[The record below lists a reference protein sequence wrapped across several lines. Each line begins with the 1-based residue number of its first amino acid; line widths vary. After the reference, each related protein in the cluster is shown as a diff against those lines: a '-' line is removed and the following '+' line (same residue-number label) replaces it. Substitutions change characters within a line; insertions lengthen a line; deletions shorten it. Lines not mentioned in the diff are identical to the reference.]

1 MKKIIIILLSV
12 TFTILI
18 SNSIQSVTA
27 DHLEPGAGLFKDRTQ
42 VDLSTTK
49 DSNYM
54 IYLQSIIRNE
64 SGQLINITENSREE
78 AYVAHK
84 LTDHIFDTLMG
95 EKEIITINNV
105 KYEKVQYTY
114 TPSLEYRWLGLYP
127 IFSEINLDIKA
138 EADALDDMMNEQK
151 DYALWNIHYCAEFGG
166 DHGYQC
172 IPIFQALVPNMTLEP
187 TDTVTHQWTILRQL
201 D

>member
-1 MKKIIIILLSV
+1 MKKFIIILLSV
-12 TFTILI
+12 AFTILI

-42 VDLSTTK
+42 VELSTTN
-49 DSNYM
+49 DSNYKV
-54 IYLQSIIRNE
+54 YLQSVIRNE

-95 EKEIITINNV
+95 EKEIITINDV

-127 IFSEINLDIKA
+127 IFSEIKLDIKA
-138 EADALDDMMNEQK
+138 KGDELDRMMSKEK
-151 DYALWNIHYCAEFGG
+151 DYAVWNIHYCAEFGG

-172 IPIFQALVPNMTLEP
+172 IPTFQALVPNMTLEP
-187 TDTVTHQWTILRQL
+187 TDTITHQWTILRQL

>member
-1 MKKIIIILLSV
+1 MKKLTMLLLIAAFV
-12 TFTILI
+12 TLI
-18 SNSIQSVTA
+18 SSSIQSISA
-27 DHLEPGAGLFKDRTQ
+27 DHLEPGVGLFESRTE
-42 VDLSTTK
+42 VELSSTK
-49 DSNYM
+49 DSNYKT
-54 IYLQSIIRNE
+54 YLQSVIRNE
-64 SGQLINITENSREE
+64 GGQLINVTDVTGDV
-78 AYVAHK
+78 YVAHE

-95 EKEIITINNV
+95 EKEIITINDI
-105 KYEKVQYTY
+105 KYEKVQYVY
-114 TPSLEYRWLGLYP
+114 SPSLEYRWLGLYP
-127 IFSEINLDIKA
+127 IFSEINLNIKA
-138 EADALDDMMNEQK
+138 EADTLDDMMNEQK

>member
-1 MKKIIIILLSV
+1 M
-12 TFTILI
+12 
-18 SNSIQSVTA
+18 
-27 DHLEPGAGLFKDRTQ
+27 EPGAGLFKDRTQ

-127 IFSEINLDIKA
+127 IFSEINLNIKA
-138 EADALDDMMNEQK
+138 EADTLDDMMNEQK

>member
-127 IFSEINLDIKA
+127 IFSEINLNIKA
-138 EADALDDMMNEQK
+138 EADTLDDMMNEQK

>member
-1 MKKIIIILLSV
+1 MKKFIIILLSV
-12 TFTILI
+12 AFTILI

-27 DHLEPGAGLFKDRTQ
+27 DHLEPGTGLFKDRTQ
-42 VDLSTTK
+42 VELSTTK
-49 DSNYM
+49 DSNYKV
-54 IYLQSIIRNE
+54 YLQSIIRNE

-127 IFSEINLDIKA
+127 IFSEIDLNIKA

-172 IPIFQALVPNMTLEP
+172 IPMFQALVPNMTLES

>member
-1 MKKIIIILLSV
+1 
-12 TFTILI
+12 
-18 SNSIQSVTA
+18 
-27 DHLEPGAGLFKDRTQ
+27 LEPGAGLFKDRTQ

-127 IFSEINLDIKA
+127 IFSEINLNIKA

>member
-127 IFSEINLDIKA
+127 IFSEINLNIKA